1 MRAAM
6 RPALLPRLRRGEA
19 PSPRLQAAGTPEVH
33 SFDAFDT
40 LITRCLWRPEDL
52 FLLLGTR
59 LAAEGL
65 ATPPPEAFARRRIA
79 TEARLRHG
87 VEEVELAA
95 IHAALGAELGWTP
108 EQARAAAAIEAA
120 LEHAA
125 IRPIA
130 PTVAALARL
139 QAAGAEVAVLS
150 DTYLDHATLAR
161 LLARAGIAVPPER
174 VFASSAHGATK
185 RTGRLFGVAAAA
197 LGVAPAHISHRGD
210 HAQSDV
216 AVPRLMGIRAAPFET
231 GAPTRHEA
239 ALHAATGAHPPL
251 LRSLLAGSARAA
263 RLSAV
268 PETPHDQALFG
279 VGATVAGPL
288 LAGFVLW
295 ILQQARD
302 AGVPRIHFVAR
313 DGQILLRIAEVLL
326 PRLGWPIACRYL
338 LGSRQAWHLPALQ
351 RLDEAALSWLADDA
365 PREPLRS
372 LLARAELAPERI
384 AGPLARHGLAGALD
398 STVPTHAVRALLGDA
413 ETEAEILRAAA
424 ARREAALGY
433 LRQEGVIGAE
443 AAMMVDLGW
452 HGRLQRSLQ
461 RLVEIGGDGGAPTRL
476 NGLYL
481 ALRSRPPGFTAEAM
495 RSFLQEPDVLHRLNP
510 VLLELFCAADHG
522 TVRRYRRRADG
533 GFEAELAAPVDQ
545 RVVDWGL
552 HALQGGILAF
562 ARELAEAIALE
573 GGQDIARGDAGRWI
587 ALLRDGGL
595 AAYQGFRREPDA
607 VEAEAF
613 GAFPHADGQA
623 HEVWGDCAPRIG
635 PLLRLRLG
643 LGLGAAGYAGHWP
656 EASIRR
662 GGGGVAAALF
672 ALKRLRR
679 RLAEAAPPPAPAAPA
694 PLSTLPRGTPG
705 SA

>member
-1 MRAAM
+1 MRAA
-6 RPALLPRLRRGEA
+6 PLPRLRLGAARA
-19 PSPRLQAAGTPEVH
+19 PRAATPPPALH

-52 FLLLGTR
+52 FLLLGAR

-65 ATPPPEAFARRRIA
+65 PTPPPEEFAQRRIA
-79 TEARLRHG
+79 AETRLRRD

-95 IHAALGAELGWTP
+95 IHDALAAELDWTP
-108 EQARAAAAIEAA
+108 DQARAAAAIEAA

-130 PTVAALARL
+130 ANAAALAALR
-139 QAAGAEVAVLS
+139 ASGAEVAVLS
-150 DTYLDHATLAR
+150 DTYLDQATLAG
-161 LLARAGIAVPPER
+161 LLARAGIVLPPGR
-174 VFASSAHGATK
+174 IFASSAHGATK
-185 RTGRLFGVAAAA
+185 RTGRLFDVAAAA
-197 LGVAPAHISHRGD
+197 LGIGPARIAHRGD
-210 HAQSDV
+210 HAHADV
-216 AVPRLMGIRAAPFET
+216 AVPRLRGLRATACKA

-239 ALHAATGAHPPL
+239 TLHAATGAHPPL

-268 PETPHDQALFG
+268 PATPHARTLFG
-279 VGATVAGPL
+279 IGATVAGPL

-302 AGVPRIHFVAR
+302 AGMQRIHFVAR
-313 DGQILLRIAEVLL
+313 DGQILLRIAQTLL
-326 PRLGWPIACRYL
+326 PRLGWTLDCRYL

-365 PREPLRS
+365 AQEPLRS
-372 LLARAELAPERI
+372 LLARAELAPGAI
-384 AGPLARHGLAGALD
+384 AAPLARHGLADALD
-398 STVPTHAVRALLGDA
+398 TAVPTDAVRALLRDP
-413 ETEAEILRAAA
+413 ETEVAILEAAA
-424 ARREAALGY
+424 ARRDAALGY

-461 RLVEIGGDGGAPTRL
+461 RLVELGGASTRL
-476 NGLYL
+476 TGLYL
-481 ALRSRPPGFTAEAM
+481 ALRSRPPGFDAAAM
-495 RSFLQEPDVLHRLNP
+495 RRFLDAPHHLNP

-533 GFEAELAAPVDQ
+533 GFEGELAAPVDK
-545 RVVDWGL
+545 RAVEWGL
-552 HALQGGILAF
+552 GALQDGILAF
-562 ARELAEAIALE
+562 ARELGEAIALE
-573 GGQDIARGDAGRWI
+573 GGQDIARGDARRWI

-595 AAYQGFRREPDA
+595 AAYDGFRREPDA
-607 VEAEAF
+607 AEAEAF
-613 GAFPHADGQA
+613 GSFPHADGQA
-623 HEVWGDCAPRIG
+623 HEVWADCAPRIG

-643 LGLGAAGYAGHWP
+643 LGLGAADYAGHWP

-662 GGGGVAAALF
+662 GGGRMAAALF

-679 RLAEAAPPPAPAAPA
+679 RLAEPRPAPAAA
-694 PLSTLPRGTPG
+694 PLSSVPPGTPG